1 VNAELSDFF
10 SALEGG
16 DKGRLN
22 EPAKADAKLADGY
35 CARCDKT
42 VMPLGVIYP
51 TDHPEAADPGVVSEW
66 QCLECG
72 RREGRWSGRVLT
84 GGSSEPLLG
93 EEDEARI
100 AAEQARFPIGS
111 QPR

>member
-1 VNAELSDFF
+1 MTQEETIAGMME
-10 SALEGG
+10 SAQ
-16 DKGRLN
+16 RQPTPAH
-22 EPAKADAKLADGY
+22 EPAKKGAGLVDGY
-35 CARCDKT
+35 CARCDAA
-42 VMPLGVIYP
+42 VLAIGEIYAD
-51 TDHPEAADPGVVSEW
+51 DHPEHHDGVSEW
-66 QCLECG
+66 RCPRCG
-72 RREGRWSGRVLT
+72 RREGRWSGRILT